1 MFIST
6 PDGRDWFHKAYE
18 RGQSGDDPEWASWRW
33 STYANPHVP
42 DDEVDAAQKDMPERI
57 FKQEYLAEFLDES
70 GGVFEELDTRLFTAT
85 YELGAFDGQRPY
97 ATGVDFA
104 RHEDYRVILTLD
116 RDGRVV
122 HFDRQQHET
131 WPEIHRA
138 VLDVSDRYPGV
149 VAVDASRDNKIVSDL
164 EADGVNVE
172 PVKFS
177 AQRKRELIEN
187 LITAIESEE
196 LSAPEI
202 PDLRHEMQ
210 VFEYDVT
217 RGGNLRYDAPAGFHD
232 DTVDALALANDVR
245 DAAARTNVAKT
256 ARSGG
261 GEDYGDSDGDAIRE
275 AVDQYRRQQRD
286 VKGGKW

>member
-1 MFIST
+1 
-6 PDGRDWFHKAYE
+6 
-18 RGQSGDDPEWASWRW
+18 
-33 STYANPHVP
+33 
-42 DDEVDAAQKDMPERI
+42 
-57 FKQEYLAEFLDES
+57 
-70 GGVFEELDTRLFTAT
+70 
-85 YELGAFDGQRPY
+85 
-97 ATGVDFA
+97 
-104 RHEDYRVILTLD
+104 
-116 RDGRVV
+116 
-122 HFDRQQHET
+122 
-131 WPEIHRA
+131 
-138 VLDVSDRYPGV
+138 VSDRYPGV